1 MVIPLPNMIV
11 VVIPALVTLAEVN
24 VILMVWVNA
33 LPIPIPTL
41 VRKCYRHVRANREH
55 QPHSR
60 MHKEFVSLASK

>member
-41 VRKCYRHVRANREH
+41 VRRV
-55 QPHSR
+55 
-60 MHKEFVSLASK
+60 